1 MVYTFIHPTKT
12 GGTAVERFFKEHF
25 KQDIKE
31 DGHNY
36 VCKNNNNPI
45 IIIRDPIERL
55 KLAILYRK
63 QSLAEEISEIENE
76 VNTKISEAIKF
87 AKSSAFPPSKNLLD
101 FVYSNGAF

>member
-1 MVYTFIHPTKT
+1 MKTREGGGPQFIEAVTF
-12 GGTAVERFFKEHF
+12 RWR
-25 KQDIKE
+25 
-31 DGHNY
+31 GHVGPDVNLD
-36 VCKNNNNPI
+36 VGVRRSRRELEAWMK
-45 IIIRDPIERL
+45 RDPIERL

-63 QSLAEEISEIENE
+63 QSLAEEISEIERK